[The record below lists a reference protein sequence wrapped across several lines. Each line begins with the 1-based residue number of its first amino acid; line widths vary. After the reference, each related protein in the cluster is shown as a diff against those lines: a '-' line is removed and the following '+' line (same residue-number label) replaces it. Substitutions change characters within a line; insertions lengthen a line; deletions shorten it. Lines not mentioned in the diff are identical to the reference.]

1 MRRFFLILASGTAL
15 LALAACNNKS
25 NVDTT
30 ETTSS
35 VNKAPAVDADPT
47 PDTGTGGDQQ
57 NATPAGTINGAPL
70 GDQNQQ
76 HPPKG

>member
-1 MRRFFLILASGTAL
+1 MRRTILILVAGAAL
-15 LALAACNNKS
+15 LGLTACDNRS

-30 ETTSS
+30 GTTSS

-47 PDTGTGGDQQ
+47 PDTGAGGNQQ
-57 NATPAGTINGAPL
+57 NATPDGTINGAPL

-76 HPPKG
+76 HPPKQ